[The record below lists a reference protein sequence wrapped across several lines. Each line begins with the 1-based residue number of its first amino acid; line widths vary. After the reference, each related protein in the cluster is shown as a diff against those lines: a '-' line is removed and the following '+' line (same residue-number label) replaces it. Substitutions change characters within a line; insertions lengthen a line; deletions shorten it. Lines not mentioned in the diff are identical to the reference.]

1 MDFGNVRDGGL
12 RGGSPAAS
20 QTVGCEAP
28 FPEAG
33 QSVVKRESESESG
46 TPQRQQE
53 NENKMLVYEDKLSG
67 KPTLP
72 ALPARPR
79 GDTTTHH
86 GTVPWVDVP
95 PPSPP
100 VSDGLSRTQG
110 PAGAAPGLGGTFPRE
125 RRSCPPRRGRL
136 RGDALQHVP
145 LFPSPPSRALSNP
158 FFFPERRR

>member
-72 ALPARPR
+72 ALPAFVCWLVCLP
-79 GDTTTHH
+79 
-86 GTVPWVDVP
+86 
-95 PPSPP
+95 
-100 VSDGLSRTQG
+100 
-110 PAGAAPGLGGTFPRE
+110 
-125 RRSCPPRRGRL
+125 
-136 RGDALQHVP
+136 
-145 LFPSPPSRALSNP
+145 
-158 FFFPERRR
+158 